1 MENHTAIFHSLCH
14 SDELRLGHSR
24 NAALKAFEMVALGDK
39 HENIRAKLQA
49 TGLTE
54 EEQVAALIDQAM
66 DPNILG
72 RTWAGWEPWM

>member
-24 NAALKAFEMVALGDK
+24 NAALKAFENVALGDK